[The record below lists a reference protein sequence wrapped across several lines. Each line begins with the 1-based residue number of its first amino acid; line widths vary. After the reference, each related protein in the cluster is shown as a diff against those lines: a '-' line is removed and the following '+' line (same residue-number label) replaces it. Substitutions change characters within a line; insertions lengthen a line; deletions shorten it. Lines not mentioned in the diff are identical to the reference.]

1 MKLISKIEEMLY
13 KNAGGGEAGEKA
25 VMERRKYL
33 EKHDT
38 FMKSQWKEVAKLK
51 YLPRD
56 EKDYIEQDTIEDYY
70 D

>member
-1 MKLISKIEEMLY
+1 MILVSKIEETLY
-13 KNAGGGEAGEKA
+13 RNAGGGEAGEKA
-25 VMERRKYL
+25 VMARREYL
-33 EKHDT
+33 EEHDT

-51 YLPRD
+51 YLPRN